1 MGASQKPITA
11 INVTFGVHAAH
22 SDEWEVEEVKHPA
35 NASRFPRFVVS
46 CDKACSLALN
56 ASKLF
61 RILFEVGVPQYCPI
75 FQGGSNEN
83 DVRKAST
90 LLRAVPEIPA

>member
-1 MGASQKPITA
+1 MLDFLECCEFRTPRRWWPGRTLRL
-11 INVTFGVHAAH
+11 FMLAA
-22 SDEWEVEEVKHPA
+22 VM
-35 NASRFPRFVVS
+35 
-46 CDKACSLALN
+46 KALAGM
-56 ASKLF
+56 AGTKLF
-61 RILFEVGVPQYCPI
+61 RILFEVGVPHYRPI